1 MQTSLAV
8 DNVACCKLTTSGL
21 SVRCKLCLCA
31 GQNSADA
38 AASPSGK
45 VGLIAA
51 AQGSSRLSQKVA
63 LDPVCSQTDDAVDA
77 RLIASHA
84 PAVPAGSFAQAT
96 CDHVQLQANNE
107 HTQKVHAS
115 EATEHLAHSGPS
127 IELVGSEMYEL
138 ELERE
143 NDLQAAIHAASA
155 ATVQ

>member
-1 MQTSLAV
+1 V
-8 DNVACCKLTTSGL
+8 ICKS
-21 SVRCKLCLCA
+21 CLCV
-31 GQNSADA
+31 GQSSADA
-38 AASPSGK
+38 AASPSGRA
-45 VGLIAA
+45 GLIAA
-51 AQGSSRLSQKVA
+51 APGSSRLSQKVA
-63 LDPVCSQTDDAVDA
+63 LDPACSQTDDAVDA

-84 PAVPAGSFAQAT
+84 PTVPAGSVAQAT
-96 CDHVQLQANNE
+96 CDLVQLQANNG